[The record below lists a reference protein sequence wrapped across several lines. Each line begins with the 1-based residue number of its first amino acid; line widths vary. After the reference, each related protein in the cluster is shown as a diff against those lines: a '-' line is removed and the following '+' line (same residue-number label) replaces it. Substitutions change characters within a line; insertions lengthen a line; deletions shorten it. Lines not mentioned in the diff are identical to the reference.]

1 MDVVE
6 FIRQYLVE
14 LSEQLKTS
22 NLYLTIF
29 AALLGAFVGAL
40 LTIFVSLLTGF
51 FSKLGYN
58 RMARMQIHHIT
69 ESNIIRCQSNI
80 GVLNNEVDGLSSR
93 GKLTLNGLAL
103 LQDYEST
110 LFYAPAEFRVTE
122 LFLLRMKTTA
132 LNLHHAQLASMLEQR
147 ARLDI
152 EIRKAPQGELEWE
165 LTGLRIEY
173 DRHLQKKFSDIQEF
187 TKALRDYLGL
197 GFFKRFII
205 NFTPL
210 RVIKNQSMNAVA
222 GASNQDN

>member
-122 LFLLRMKTTA
+122 LFY
-132 LNLHHAQLASMLEQR
+132 SE
-147 ARLDI
+147 
-152 EIRKAPQGELEWE
+152 
-165 LTGLRIEY
+165 
-173 DRHLQKKFSDIQEF
+173 
-187 TKALRDYLGL
+187 
-197 GFFKRFII
+197 
-205 NFTPL
+205 
-210 RVIKNQSMNAVA
+210 
-222 GASNQDN
+222 